1 MASKIKPL
9 VEGAKKVGKQIWPT
23 DKRLAKDIARRTK
36 DIGKK
41 FSEKKDLLAEA
52 KRLGI
57 KNAANVHKRKNG
69 RNQLIELVAK
79 KQKGSARL
87 RDTPVTLGG
96 TARTALDVGLTV
108 PRAVTALG
116 SAGSLSLRGAQM
128 VPATATWLG
137 KGGSV
142 RRFMRGGAL
151 VHGALQAGKGGY
163 LALGKG
169 EKADAA
175 RREALRAYGTGLDD
189 EAFEMEIEA
198 IKAAVAEGQLE
209 SRDAEKIRK
218 ELVKANN
225 LFKATQKAEEEAE
238 GKSLGIDRLRW
249 NKQLP
254 ANLLRAAE
262 AGFLNPAE
270 STYASVQAKRLMDEQ
285 AEDWEKRDLDP
296 MTGEEMRRT
305 GSWNPFSPRS
315 VWAQTGRMK
324 EGTPTPEGEDKRWDY
339 QRPRAQVMADTDGD
353 GIISEE
359 EQAAAL
365 EAKPTLGAG
374 WVQRMAEARGAAGRK
389 AYSSKLPPSLRSLA
403 SDDLFL
409 GGAGD
414 PEWDKA
420 HRGSIDSRMV
430 SGDMTTPTKKFRDRM
445 YGEEGQYTQYTDQQR
460 QDKEETGAFSKEDR
474 AAFLKAAKDGTLLAA
489 FDVNDDGKLDRKEK
503 KLFFDNEQG
512 FKARRDE
519 IMKAGADLI
528 PAPEPELEMVTDPV
542 TGAEY
547 PAEAGS
553 MPPVDPREA
562 PLGVD
567 PATGDPILPEPE
579 APEPPPTTREYADM
593 MRQAIDNEAIGI
605 EERNEVMRTIRDEMI
620 DQDLTSFEQFNQI
633 GRQMLEDSG
642 ARKAAAH
649 VAYLRSPAGSD
660 WVDTPGLD
668 RLAALQK
675 APFGRGTA
683 LEGSV
688 GKLTD
693 ESRQLESRGGRQRRL
708 ARELEGKGYRSVAG
722 QVRAGAP
729 RRPLMSQRDRI
740 ELEKKK
746 KALAAEQ
753 AAAQALISKGE
764 ENINAN
770 TVS

>member
-1 MASKIKPL
+1 
-9 VEGAKKVGKQIWPT
+9 
-23 DKRLAKDIARRTK
+23 
-36 DIGKK
+36 
-41 FSEKKDLLAEA
+41 
-52 KRLGI
+52 
-57 KNAANVHKRKNG
+57 
-69 RNQLIELVAK
+69 
-79 KQKGSARL
+79 
-87 RDTPVTLGG
+87 
-96 TARTALDVGLTV
+96 
-108 PRAVTALG
+108 
-116 SAGSLSLRGAQM
+116 
-128 VPATATWLG
+128 
-137 KGGSV
+137 
-142 RRFMRGGAL
+142 MRGGAL
-151 VHGALQAGKGGY
+151 VHGAMQAGKGGY

-175 RREALRAYGTGLDD
+175 RREALREYGADAEFMGQ
-189 EAFEMEIEA
+189 
-198 IKAAVAEGQLE
+198 KAADL
-209 SRDAEKIRK
+209 KIGS
-218 ELVKANN
+218 
-225 LFKATQKAEEEAE
+225 TQ
-238 GKSLGIDRLRW
+238 
-249 NKQLP
+249 
-254 ANLLRAAE
+254 NLLRAAE

-270 STYASVQAKRLMDEQ
+270 STYASVQAAKLMAEQ
-285 AEDWEKRDLDP
+285 SKDWEQEGLAKY
-296 MTGEEMRRT
+296 
-305 GSWNPFSPRS
+305 NPFTYK
-315 VWAQTGRMK
+315 TGTYTGGPTGK
-324 EGTPTPEGEDKRWDY
+324 TTP
-339 QRPRAQVMADTDGD
+339 QLRAER
-353 GIISEE
+353 I
-359 EQAAAL
+359 
-365 EAKPTLGAG
+365 
-374 WVQRMAEARGAAGRK
+374 AAGETINFSGGLRRDIGLARK
-389 AYSSKLPPSLRSLA
+389 NKYV
-403 SDDLFL
+403 
-409 GGAGD
+409 GA
-414 PEWDKA
+414 
-420 HRGSIDSRMV
+420 
-430 SGDMTTPTKKFRDRM
+430 
-445 YGEEGQYTQYTDQQR
+445 
-460 QDKEETGAFSKEDR
+460 SKEDR
-474 AAFLKAAKDGTLLAA
+474 SQAQGLVASLKGGDERLFYGLANDPEFQETDLSAIPDTDFYKDKYGDYRDQQALAQEEMASSSRKNIGTKENPNIVATPKQFFTEADRAAFMKAAQGGELLEMFDTNKD
-489 FDVNDDGKLDRKEK
+489 K
-503 KLFFDNEQG
+503 KLSREEQKDIFVSGDKG
-512 FKARRDE
+512 FISRAKKKGLYEED
-519 IMKAGADLI
+519 ML

-605 EERNEVMRTIRDEMI
+605 EERNEVMRTIRESMVE
-620 DQDLTSFEQFNQI
+620 QGLTTPEQFNQI
-633 GRQMLEDSG
+633 GRQMLEDSD

>member
-1 MASKIKPL
+1 MGAKLKTL
-9 VEGAKKVGKQIWPT
+9 VEGAKKIWPT
-23 DKRLAKDIARRTK
+23 DKRLAKDLARRTK

-41 FSEKKDLLAEA
+41 FPNKKALLAEA
-52 KRLGI
+52 KKQGI

-116 SAGSLSLRGAQM
+116 SFQAPAGAG
-128 VPATATWLG
+128 P
-137 KGGSV
+137 V

-175 RREALRAYGTGLDD
+175 RREALREYGADAEFMGQ
-189 EAFEMEIEA
+189 
-198 IKAAVAEGQLE
+198 KAADL
-209 SRDAEKIRK
+209 KIGS
-218 ELVKANN
+218 
-225 LFKATQKAEEEAE
+225 TQ
-238 GKSLGIDRLRW
+238 
-249 NKQLP
+249 
-254 ANLLRAAE
+254 NLLRAAE

-270 STYASVQAKRLMDEQ
+270 STYASVQAAKLMAQ
-285 AEDWEKRDLDP
+285 QSKDWEQEGLAKY
-296 MTGEEMRRT
+296 
-305 GSWNPFSPRS
+305 NPFTYKIGTY
-315 VWAQTGRMK
+315 TGGPTGK
-324 EGTPTPEGEDKRWDY
+324 TTP
-339 QRPRAQVMADTDGD
+339 QLRAER
-353 GIISEE
+353 I
-359 EQAAAL
+359 
-365 EAKPTLGAG
+365 
-374 WVQRMAEARGAAGRK
+374 AAGETINFSGGLRRDIGLARK
-389 AYSSKLPPSLRSLA
+389 NKYV
-403 SDDLFL
+403 
-409 GGAGD
+409 GA
-414 PEWDKA
+414 
-420 HRGSIDSRMV
+420 
-430 SGDMTTPTKKFRDRM
+430 
-445 YGEEGQYTQYTDQQR
+445 
-460 QDKEETGAFSKEDR
+460 SKEDR
-474 AAFLKAAKDGTLLAA
+474 SQAQGLVASLKGGDERLFYGLANDPEFQETDLSAIPDTDFYKDKYGDYRDQQALAQEEMASSSRKNTGTKENPNIVATPKQFFTEADRAAFMKAAQGGELLEMFDTNKD
-489 FDVNDDGKLDRKEK
+489 K
-503 KLFFDNEQG
+503 KLSREEQKDIFVSGDKG
-512 FKARRDE
+512 FISRAKKKGLYGED
-519 IMKAGADLI
+519 MI
-528 PAPEPELEMVTDPV
+528 PAPEPDYPTEPAAIEGDLPVHAAGSDFDRPEYGGTVGELE
-542 TGAEY
+542 
-547 PAEAGS
+547 
-553 MPPVDPREA
+553 
-562 PLGVD
+562 
-567 PATGDPILPEPE
+567 EPTE
-579 APEPPPTTREYADM
+579 APEPPPTTGDYADM
-593 MRQAIDNEAIGI
+593 MRQAIDNEAIDI
-605 EERNEVMRTIRDEMI
+605 EERNEVMRTIRESMVE
-620 DQDLTSFEQFNQI
+620 QGLTTPEQFNQI
-633 GRQMLEDSG
+633 GRQMLEDSD

-649 VAYLRSPAGSD
+649 VAYLRSSAGSD

-708 ARELEGKGYRSVAG
+708 ARELEGKGYGSVAG

-753 AAAQALISKGE
+753 AAAQALISEGE
-764 ENINAN
+764 KKIETP